1 MNDQDVSRNDWES
14 ALAVGYNLA
23 MVVELGL
30 LPANT
35 RQALIAEHK
44 VWPLLHQA
52 DMEHLRY
59 EGPALVELSGQ
70 PFSTLQLHHE
80 RLPTGAWHGWLSS
93 RMDMLQLQQHL
104 GDALAC
110 RDIDGDTLLIRS
122 YAHNVLP
129 ALHARQDQPW
139 HAWLFGPVVEWWLP
153 GAQGW
158 QRFEGLGQDST
169 PDYHPIQ
176 LDQALVE
183 ALGVDLH
190 AQALVAELQQHAPKV
205 FLSDCHG
212 ERLNQVSQALSDARA
227 AGLSQQSDQSFYALY
242 SLMSSQS
249 LNQHPGW
256 PQMVQRVEHEGVALA
271 NVLAERDEQG

>member
-1 MNDQDVSRNDWES
+1 MNDLDVSRSDWELS
-14 ALAVGYNLA
+14 LAAGHSLA

-30 LPANT
+30 LSADA
-35 RQALIAEHK
+35 RQALLAEHRI
-44 VWPLLHQA
+44 WPLLHQA

-70 PFSTLQLHHE
+70 PFSALQEQYE
-80 RLPTGAWHGWLSS
+80 RLAPSARHGWMSS
-93 RMDMLQLQQHL
+93 RLGMRQLQQHL

-129 ALHARQDQPW
+129 ALHARREQPW
-139 HAWLFGPVVEWWLP
+139 HAWLFGPIEQWWLP
-153 GAQGW
+153 SAQGW
-158 QRFEGLGQDST
+158 QRFEGLAQDSV
-169 PDYHPIQ
+169 PAYQPIE

-183 ALGVDLH
+183 TLGVDLH
-190 AQALVAELQQHAPKV
+190 AQAMVEELQQHAPQV
-205 FLSDCHG
+205 FLSECHG
-212 ERLNQVSQALSDARA
+212 ERLDQVSQALVHARE

-242 SLMSSQS
+242 SLMSGQPLS
-249 LNQHPGW
+249 QHPDW
-256 PQMVQRVEHEGVALA
+256 PLMVQRVEHEGLALA